1 MLEVQ
6 LAMLGL
12 LILKS
17 LVSLIEVICI
27 QIICLFKSYY
37 ISNFSASYNS
47 GYNTSYSASY
57 NHSQNLNLNYEK
69 NYSYIHDY
77 NEIAFYV

>member
-17 LVSLIEVICI
+17 LIALIEVICI
-27 QIICLFKSYY
+27 QILCLFNSYY
-37 ISNFSASYNS
+37 IS
-47 GYNTSYSASY
+47 TKDL
-57 NHSQNLNLNYEK
+57 NLNLNLNMNYEK

-77 NEIAFYV
+77 NDIMFYV

>member
-12 LILKS
+12 LIIRS

-27 QIICLFKSYY
+27 QLLCLFKSYY
-37 ISNFSASYNS
+37 IS
-47 GYNTSYSASY
+47 TKDL
-57 NHSQNLNLNYEK
+57 NLNMNYEK

>member
-17 LVSLIEVICI
+17 LIALIEVICI
-27 QIICLFKSYY
+27 QLICLFKSYY
-37 ISNFSASYNS
+37 VS
-47 GYNTSYSASY
+47 TKDL
-57 NHSQNLNLNYEK
+57 NLNMNYEK

>member
-17 LVSLIEVICI
+17 LIALIEVICI
-27 QIICLFKSYY
+27 QIVCLFKSYY
-37 ISNFSASYNS
+37 VSTKNVNFDI
-47 GYNTSYSASY
+47 
-57 NHSQNLNLNYEK
+57 NYEK

>member
-6 LAMLGL
+6 LAMLGFL
-12 LILKS
+12 VLKS
-17 LVSLIEVICI
+17 LIALIEVICI
-27 QIICLFKSYY
+27 QIVCLFKSYY
-37 ISNFSASYNS
+37 ITTKDLDFAI
-47 GYNTSYSASY
+47 
-57 NHSQNLNLNYEK
+57 NYEK

>member
-17 LVSLIEVICI
+17 LIALIEIICI
-27 QIICLFKSYY
+27 QLICLFKSYY
-37 ISNFSASYNS
+37 IS
-47 GYNTSYSASY
+47 TKDL
-57 NHSQNLNLNYEK
+57 NLNMNYEK

>member
-17 LVSLIEVICI
+17 IIALIEVICI
-27 QIICLFKSYY
+27 QLLCLFKSYY
-37 ISNFSASYNS
+37 IS
-47 GYNTSYSASY
+47 TKTL
-57 NHSQNLNLNYEK
+57 NLNLNYEK

>member
-17 LVSLIEVICI
+17 LIALIEVICI
-27 QIICLFKSYY
+27 QIVCLFKSYY
-37 ISNFSASYNS
+37 IS
-47 GYNTSYSASY
+47 TKD
-57 NHSQNLNLNYEK
+57 LNEFLETRSIYESSLPPVEGCEGVDEK
-69 NYSYIHDY
+69 TIWEMSIFGSFDCNK
-77 NEIAFYV
+77 

>member
-17 LVSLIEVICI
+17 LVALIEIICI
-27 QIICLFKSYY
+27 QIVCLFKSYY
-37 ISNFSASYNS
+37 ISNFSASYNT
-47 GYNTSYSASY
+47 GYNTGYSASY

-69 NYSYIHDY
+69 NYSYINDY

>member
-12 LILKS
+12 LILRS

-27 QIICLFKSYY
+27 QIVCLFKSYY
-37 ISNFSASYNS
+37 ISNKDL
-47 GYNTSYSASY
+47 
-57 NHSQNLNLNYEK
+57 NLNMNYEK

>member
-17 LVSLIEVICI
+17 LIALIEVICI
-27 QIICLFKSYY
+27 QIVCLFRSYY
-37 ISNFSASYNS
+37 IY
-47 GYNTSYSASY
+47 SYSASY
-57 NHSQNLNLNYEK
+57 NASYNPTKNLNYNYEK
-69 NYSYIHDY
+69 NYSYTNDY

>member
-17 LVSLIEVICI
+17 LIALIEVITI
-27 QIICLFKSYY
+27 QIVCLFKSYY
-37 ISNFSASYNS
+37 VSTKNMNFAI
-47 GYNTSYSASY
+47 
-57 NHSQNLNLNYEK
+57 NYEK

>member
-17 LVSLIEVICI
+17 LIALIEVVCI
-27 QIICLFKSYY
+27 QIVCLFKSYY
-37 ISNFSASYNS
+37 IS
-47 GYNTSYSASY
+47 TKDL
-57 NHSQNLNLNYEK
+57 NLNMNYEK

>member
-17 LVSLIEVICI
+17 LIALIEVICI

-37 ISNFSASYNS
+37 ISTKNV
-47 GYNTSYSASY
+47 
-57 NHSQNLNLNYEK
+57 NLNMNYEK

-77 NEIAFYV
+77 

>member
-17 LVSLIEVICI
+17 LIALIEIICI

-37 ISNFSASYNS
+37 IS
-47 GYNTSYSASY
+47 TKDL
-57 NHSQNLNLNYEK
+57 NLNMNYEK

>member
-12 LILKS
+12 LVLKS
-17 LVSLIEVICI
+17 LIALIELICI
-27 QIICLFKSYY
+27 QILCLFRSYY
-37 ISNFSASYNS
+37 ISTKDLNFAI
-47 GYNTSYSASY
+47 
-57 NHSQNLNLNYEK
+57 NYEK
-69 NYSYIHDY
+69 NYSYIHDH

>member
-6 LAMLGL
+6 LAMLGI

-17 LVSLIEVICI
+17 LIALIEVICI
-27 QIICLFKSYY
+27 QIVCLFKTYY
-37 ISNFSASYNS
+37 IPN
-47 GYNTSYSASY
+47 YSA
-57 NHSQNLNLNYEK
+57 SQNLNLNYEK

>member
-27 QIICLFKSYY
+27 QIVCLFKSYY
-37 ISNFSASYNS
+37 ISTTNVNFAI
-47 GYNTSYSASY
+47 
-57 NHSQNLNLNYEK
+57 NYEK

>member
-17 LVSLIEVICI
+17 LIALIEVICI
-27 QIICLFKSYY
+27 QIVCLFNSYY
-37 ISNFSASYNS
+37 IY
-47 GYNTSYSASY
+47 TKDL
-57 NHSQNLNLNYEK
+57 NLNLNLNMNYEK
-69 NYSYIHDY
+69 NYSYIHEY

>member
-12 LILKS
+12 LILRS

-27 QIICLFKSYY
+27 QIVCLFKSYY
-37 ISNFSASYNS
+37 ISNKD
-47 GYNTSYSASY
+47 
-57 NHSQNLNLNYEK
+57 LNFAINYEK

>member
-17 LVSLIEVICI
+17 LIALIEVICI

-37 ISNFSASYNS
+37 IPTKDLS
-47 GYNTSYSASY
+47 
-57 NHSQNLNLNYEK
+57 LNMNYEK

>member
-17 LVSLIEVICI
+17 LIALIEVICI
-27 QIICLFKSYY
+27 QIVCLFKSYY
-37 ISNFSASYNS
+37 VSTKTLNFNM
-47 GYNTSYSASY
+47 
-57 NHSQNLNLNYEK
+57 NYEK

>member
-27 QIICLFKSYY
+27 QIVCLFKSYY
-37 ISNFSASYNS
+37 ISNFNASYS
-47 GYNTSYSASY
+47 ASYSASY
-57 NHSQNLNLNYEK
+57 NHSQNLTMNYEK
-69 NYSYIHDY
+69 NYSYINDY
-77 NEIAFYV
+77 NEIMLYV

>member
-17 LVSLIEVICI
+17 LIALIEVICI
-27 QIICLFKSYY
+27 QLLCLFKSYY
-37 ISNFSASYNS
+37 IS
-47 GYNTSYSASY
+47 TKDL
-57 NHSQNLNLNYEK
+57 NLNMNYEK

>member
-6 LAMLGL
+6 LTMLGL

-17 LVSLIEVICI
+17 ILSLIEVICI

-37 ISNFSASYNS
+37 IPTTNVNFAI
-47 GYNTSYSASY
+47 
-57 NHSQNLNLNYEK
+57 NYEK
-69 NYSYIHDY
+69 NYSHINDY
-77 NEIAFYV
+77 NNIMFYV

>member
-37 ISNFSASYNS
+37 ISNFSASYNT

-69 NYSYIHDY
+69 NYSHINDY
-77 NEIAFYV
+77 NNIMFYV

>member
-17 LVSLIEVICI
+17 LIALIEIICI
-27 QIICLFKSYY
+27 QIVCLFKSYY
-37 ISNFSASYNS
+37 ISTTDLNFAI
-47 GYNTSYSASY
+47 
-57 NHSQNLNLNYEK
+57 NYEK
-69 NYSYIHDY
+69 NYSYIYDY
-77 NEIAFYV
+77 NDIMFYV